1 MYCDDCSKW
10 ASFRFNRDP
19 VLVFMIVASGI
30 TMCALSK
37 PRNNETYYDD
47 RNFDVIGPSNENR
60 YIYIYIHT
68 NSRGFSVTL
77 CFSFLY
83 DITDKTGIDKI
94 DTRFAIIIATR
105 IRFNFKPN
113 YTILLTPSC
122 LFIFVLSSI
131 DNLWDWQTFEKNYF
145 TRIFVNDQTLTT
157 FSHLWLQS
165 NFRRTIL
172 SSLRCNE
179 ILTIL

>member
-1 MYCDDCSKW
+1 
-10 ASFRFNRDP
+10 
-19 VLVFMIVASGI
+19 MIVASGI

-145 TRIFVNDQTLTT
+145 TRIFVNDQQDTHDIQSFVTSIE
-157 FSHLWLQS
+157 FSTNDIKFTPVQGNPD
-165 NFRRTIL
+165 NFIIKL
-172 SSLRCNE
+172 SSNDVNSARFHD
-179 ILTIL
+179 